1 MSMPGTPVQG
11 YGYAPEEVVSI
22 GAFPALEELHLSDML
37 EVDAGSGG
45 AARSRF
51 HMPHSL
57 TNLKVKSL
65 GRRTLM
71 NESGL

>member
-1 MSMPGTPVQG
+1 MIMLGVPLQG
-11 YGYAPEEVVSI
+11 YGYAPEEVISI

-37 EVDAGSGG
+37 EVDAGSGR

-57 TNLKVKSL
+57 TNLQVRPRAD
-65 GRRTLM
+65 GH
-71 NESGL
+71 

>member
-1 MSMPGTPVQG
+1 MPLQG
-11 YGYAPEEVVSI
+11 YGYAPEEVISL

-37 EVDAGSGG
+37 EVDAGPGV

-57 TNLKVKSL
+57 TNLKVKFW
-65 GRRTLM
+65 GRKHIIH
-71 NESGL
+71 